1 MNDQR
6 SANEAM
12 ASHVNPRDIYV
23 REQVELMGRQYL
35 QLVHPDHLSV
45 PAIAALRLPEV
56 QTLIYS
62 TMFAESAHVHA
73 PPWLYQ
79 YRVLKRLI
87 SRLEQAV
94 LDPEEDVG
102 FSSS

>member
-1 MNDQR
+1 MKR
-6 SANEAM
+6 
-12 ASHVNPRDIYV
+12 ASHVDPRDICV
-23 REQVELMGRQYL
+23 REQAELMRRQYL
-35 QLVHPDHLSV
+35 QLVHPDHLSM

-62 TMFAESAHVHA
+62 TMFAESTHVHA
-73 PPWLYQ
+73 PPRHYQ

-87 SRLEQAV
+87 SRLEQAI

-102 FSSS
+102 FSLS